1 MSYYHDLCHQFVLRH
16 FFLTPRMYQIVNLLW
31 TNPLLS
37 LIPLSNILSTTGPSI
52 DGGLKSRP
60 TGIVLVVPI
69 GVRVDGSVD
78 HYLQNENPGAEIS
91 LKALPSAQDPV
102 KVDPK
107 HYNTVFEN
115 DKASAASNASFSRLI
130 PQILTTIVS
139 PKFGQ
144 HPKLALRGMRLK
156 RPSFSQSRAAGTR
169 ARQTGRS

>member
-1 MSYYHDLCHQFVLRH
+1 LFYGTSSF
-16 FFLTPRMYQIVNLLW
+16 TPRIFQIVNLLS

-37 LIPLSNILSTTGPSI
+37 LSPLSNIVPPTGPSI

-69 GVRVDGSVD
+69 GVRVDGSVN

-91 LKALPSAQDPV
+91 LKALPNAQDPV

-144 HPKLALRGMRLK
+144 HCKLFYV
-156 RPSFSQSRAAGTR
+156 PFV
-169 ARQTGRS
+169 